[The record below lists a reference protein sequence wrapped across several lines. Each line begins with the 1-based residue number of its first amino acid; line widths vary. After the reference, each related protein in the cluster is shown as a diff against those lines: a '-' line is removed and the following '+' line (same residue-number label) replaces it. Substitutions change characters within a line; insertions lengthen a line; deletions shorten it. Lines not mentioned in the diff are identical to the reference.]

1 MDEPEKSLMLTSELD
16 ILSNWDATATRANGL
31 ELCQRS
37 STLVTAAERSEDQ
50 TFLVF
55 AWACYSF
62 YETKI
67 TGTGGKKKWQLT
79 RIIAPKTGVIPPYAD
94 SWAEFCTRHLRK
106 ATTTVSGYKSIWD
119 TYVVKLEIDVTRL
132 SLAGKSKLLVA
143 QKLIKDM
150 YPGVN
155 KELMD
160 KLLDPEVSLKE
171 LQDLVHKL
179 RRLMDGK
186 DDPEEEEEPKGAFQG
201 DQRYD
206 KDMGIIYWTGHFI
219 YKDRKVPLNELTF
232 DVLGPDVVGKGVPED
247 LVIPL
252 MDAIAEALGGS

>member
-1 MDEPEKSLMLTSELD
+1 MSEPEKSLMLTSELD
-16 ILSNWDATATRANGL
+16 ILSNWDATATKANGM

-37 STLVTAAERSEDQ
+37 STLVTAAEQSEDQ

-55 AWACYSF
+55 AWACWSF

-67 TGTGGKKKWQLT
+67 PGTGGKKKWQLA
-79 RIIAPKTGVIPPYAD
+79 RIVDPKTGVLPPYAD
-94 SWAEFCTRHLRK
+94 SWPEFCTRHLRK
-106 ATTTVSGYKSIWD
+106 AVTTISGYKSIWD
-119 TYVVKLEIDVTRL
+119 TYVVKLEINVTRL

-150 YPGVN
+150 WPGVN
-155 KELMD
+155 QELMD
-160 KLLDPEVSLKE
+160 KLLDPEVTLKE

-186 DDPEEEEEPKGAFQG
+186 DEEQEDEEPKGTFQG
-201 DQRYD
+201 DLRYN
-206 KDMGIIYWTGHFI
+206 KDLRTVHWTGHFM
-219 YKDRKVPLNELTF
+219 YKDIKVPLNELVF
-232 DVLGPDVVGKGVPED
+232 DVLGPDVVGEGVPED

-252 MDAIAEALGGS
+252 MDAIEEAFG